1 VAAEALLGPQVVQ
14 VVVNLFLSELQVVQ
28 VAVAVQE
35 TKLAVRRIIEVRELQ
50 AKEIPAAQGET
61 APHNSQK
68 VAAAAVR
75 EQLAATLER

>member
-1 VAAEALLGPQVVQ
+1 MNQI
-14 VVVNLFLSELQVVQ
+14 LSELQVVQ

-35 TKLAVRRIIEVRELQ
+35 TKFPVRWIIEVQELQ
-50 AKEIPAAQGET
+50 AKEIPAAQAET